1 MKSLCSLQKIPKV
14 AFCMQMKWAVGMKQ
28 PALIFHT
35 VKNNNVA
42 HIKTQY
48 HPVKSLQLSLS

>member
-1 MKSLCSLQKIPKV
+1 
-14 AFCMQMKWAVGMKQ
+14 MQMKWAVGMKQ

>member
-1 MKSLCSLQKIPKV
+1 
-14 AFCMQMKWAVGMKQ
+14 MKWAVGMKQ

-48 HPVKSLQLSLS
+48 HPVKSLQLSLSYHVTRHGDIKTHI